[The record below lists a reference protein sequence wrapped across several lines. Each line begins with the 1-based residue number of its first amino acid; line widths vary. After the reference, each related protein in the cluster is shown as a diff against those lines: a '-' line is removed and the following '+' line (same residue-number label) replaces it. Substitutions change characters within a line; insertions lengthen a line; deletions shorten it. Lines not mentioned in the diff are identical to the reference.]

1 MTNLVTATPLK
12 VSAGL
17 KCISMRMTSGDARIQ
32 MSVDGNAYEDIAS
45 SVKTAD
51 AGFNITIPECYIQSV
66 ITGDAVVS
74 INRIS

>member
-1 MTNLVTATPLK
+1 MANLVTATPLK
-12 VSAGL
+12 ISAGL

-51 AGFNITIPECYIQSV
+51 ADFNITVPECHIQSV
-66 ITGDAVVS
+66 ITGDAVVTV
-74 INRIS
+74 NRIS

>member
-1 MTNLVTATPLK
+1 
-12 VSAGL
+12 
-17 KCISMRMTSGDARIQ
+17 MRMTSGDARIQ